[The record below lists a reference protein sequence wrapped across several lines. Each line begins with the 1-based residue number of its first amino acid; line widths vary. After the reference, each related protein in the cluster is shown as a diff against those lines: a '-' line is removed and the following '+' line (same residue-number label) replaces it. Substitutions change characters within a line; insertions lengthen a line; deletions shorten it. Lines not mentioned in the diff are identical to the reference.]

1 MIVFLYETPF
11 KAASPK
17 TIPSKKWTLEKNQPF
32 SFHEIF
38 VTYLCRLDKNKFIF
52 IYLPY
57 VSSHAPRQKGSMKI
71 TDENIID
78 HLQKGEE
85 DAFRYIYDKY
95 YGYLCAVA
103 KGYLCDDIMAETVV
117 EDVIYNI
124 WEIREKLNIHTSL
137 RSYLI
142 RSVKNRAINY
152 LQQEYIAKEVSVNSL
167 QDYTEIESFYFIE
180 EEHPLEKILET
191 ELENTIATAVDNL
204 PEECRKAF
212 IMSRNHDMKYEEIA
226 AQMGISVNTVKYH
239 IKNAL
244 SRLRVDL
251 KDYLMVLLILSV
263 THQVP
268 ISDTLEKLLEFLNI

>member
-1 MIVFLYETPF
+1 ME
-11 KAASPK
+11 
-17 TIPSKKWTLEKNQPF
+17 
-32 SFHEIF
+32 
-38 VTYLCRLDKNKFIF
+38 
-52 IYLPY
+52 
-57 VSSHAPRQKGSMKI
+57 I
-71 TDENIID
+71 TDQNIIE

-103 KGYLCDDIMAETVV
+103 KGYLCDDELSETVV
-117 EDVIYNI
+117 GDVIYNI
-124 WEIREKLNIHTSL
+124 WEMREKLNIHTSL

-152 LQQEYIAKEVSVNSL
+152 LQQEYISKEVSVNSL

-191 ELENTIATAVDNL
+191 ELESAITSAIDNL

-212 IMSRNHDMKYEEIA
+212 VMSRFHGMKYEEIA
-226 AQMGISVNTVKYH
+226 ARMGISVNTVKYH

-244 SRLRVDL
+244 SRLRIDL
-251 KDYLMVLLILSV
+251 KDYLMILLILSI
-263 THQVP
+263 THQAP
-268 ISDTLEKLLEFLNI
+268 AIGAIEKLLKFLNI

>member
-1 MIVFLYETPF
+1 
-11 KAASPK
+11 
-17 TIPSKKWTLEKNQPF
+17 
-32 SFHEIF
+32 
-38 VTYLCRLDKNKFIF
+38 
-52 IYLPY
+52 
-57 VSSHAPRQKGSMKI
+57 
-71 TDENIID
+71 
-78 HLQKGEE
+78 
-85 DAFRYIYDKY
+85 
-95 YGYLCAVA
+95 
-103 KGYLCDDIMAETVV
+103 MAETVV

-191 ELENTIATAVDNL
+191 ELENTITTAINNL

-212 IMSRNHDMKYEEIA
+212 IMSRYHDMKYEEIA

>member
-1 MIVFLYETPF
+1 
-11 KAASPK
+11 
-17 TIPSKKWTLEKNQPF
+17 
-32 SFHEIF
+32 
-38 VTYLCRLDKNKFIF
+38 
-52 IYLPY
+52 
-57 VSSHAPRQKGSMKI
+57 MKI

-191 ELENTIATAVDNL
+191 ELESTIATAVDNL

-212 IMSRNHDMKYEEIA
+212 IMSRYHDMKYEEIA

-268 ISDTLEKLLEFLNI
+268 ISDTFEKLLEFLNI